1 MTAEGSNGELKEG
14 KRGRMSREPPFLV
27 EVSSPA
33 DILRLSRGK
42 EVEEGKENRRGD
54 CQSHPRK
61 HLTGLQV
68 VILSDTSVQEASS
81 FKTCAAPL
89 QRAAH
94 ALSSSS
100 LSDWSVQSIWRSDRK
115 RQIRSVM

>member
-1 MTAEGSNGELKEG
+1 M
-14 KRGRMSREPPFLV
+14 
-27 EVSSPA
+27 
-33 DILRLSRGK
+33 
-42 EVEEGKENRRGD
+42 EEGKENRRGD

-61 HLTGLQV
+61 HLTGFQV
-68 VILSDTSVQEASS
+68 VILSDTSVQEGSS
-81 FKTCAAPL
+81 YKTCAAPL

-115 RQIRSVM
+115 KADKVSYVKSCQLIRNGVREYDGREDS